1 MRLPSWEIAAAA
13 VLWTLCLIGGVALA
27 RWATPPP
34 TIGFVRFSG
43 PIGEESAAGLL
54 ELIEQARRDDG
65 VAAVVLELN
74 SPGGLAT
81 SSETLFYSLLQ
92 LRERKPVVVTID
104 GIAVSGAY
112 YIAVAANRLYVPPSG
127 YVGNVGTRGARP
139 TDPELS
145 PDELTSGPFKLAGG
159 NRFDRI
165 RQLDLVKNAFVT
177 NVVHQRSHAEA
188 NPLRLSAEEVG
199 EGRIYLGSEAVA
211 LGLADSEG
219 GRSDA
224 VAAAAELSGLA
235 DYRVVELAELY
246 LPEPAPTPPLPTPAL
261 QSLLENAPPDTA
273 FLLDSRIPLTGVME
287 GSDLDR
293 RLEQLRSVDPASLS
307 AEEHKPDKPAFLP
320 PLPKEATP

>member
-1 MRLPSWEIAAAA
+1 MRAPTWEIAAAA
-13 VLWTLCLIGGVALA
+13 LLWAFCLIGGIGLA
-27 RWATPPP
+27 RWVAPSPV
-34 TIGFVRFSG
+34 IGFVRFSG
-43 PIGEESAAGLL
+43 PIGEESAAELL

-92 LRERKPVVVTID
+92 LRQRKPLVVTVD

-112 YIAVAANRLYVPPSG
+112 YMAVAANRLFVPPSG

-159 NRFDRI
+159 SRFDRI

-177 NVVHQRSHAEA
+177 NVVHQRSHAQV
-188 NPLRLSAEEVG
+188 NPLKLSADEVG

-211 LGLADSEG
+211 VGLADLEG

-224 VAAAAELSGLA
+224 VATAAQLA
-235 DYRVVELAELY
+235 RLTGYRLVELTSLY
-246 LPEPAPTPPLPTPAL
+246 APEPAVATLLPTPAL
-261 QSLLENAPPDTA
+261 QSLLENAPPDAT
-273 FLLDSRIPLTGVME
+273 FLLDSRIPLPGVAE
-287 GSDLDR
+287 ESDFNR

-307 AEEHKPDKPAFLP
+307 AEQAAPSQPAFLP
-320 PLPKEATP
+320 QLPKEATP